1 MIESYQDNH
10 PDVHEKAFVHAS
22 AVLIGEVRIG
32 DESTVWPNATL
43 RGDDGAISLGAR
55 SNIQD
60 GTVVH
65 TTDGLSVVTVG
76 EQTTIG
82 HNATI
87 HGARIGSNCLIGM
100 GSIILDNAQIGDWSL
115 VGAGSLITQNIVI
128 PPKSLVLGSPARVV
142 REINEK
148 EMMWITYSWQRY
160 VKQCHIYRGK

>member
-1 MIESYQDNH
+1 MLESYLDAH
-10 PDVHEKAFVHAS
+10 PQVHETAFVHES
-22 AVLIGEVRIG
+22 AVLIGDVQIG
-32 DESTVWPNATL
+32 AESTVWPNATC

-65 TTDGLSVVTVG
+65 TTNGLSVVTIG

-100 GSIILDNAQIGDWSL
+100 GSILLDNAKIGDWSL

-128 PPKSLVLGSPARVV
+128 PPRSLVLGSPARVV

-148 EMMWITYSWQRY
+148 EMKWITYSWERY
-160 VKQCHIYRGK
+160 VEQCRIYRGK